1 MPIRHKLRGECMEK
15 LITNLTIVTMDRD
28 RRIIPNGY
36 IAVEKDR
43 ISAVGPMTDL
53 KGGPDKNAEIIDANG
68 KHAIPGLI
76 NTHTHLFQGL
86 LKGLGDDRVLVDWF
100 NQVTAPSATQLT
112 EEDCYIA
119 AKLGIVESIKSG
131 ATTLLDFMYPHHKK
145 GLSEPIIRAFL
156 ECNIRG
162 VYARGFIDA
171 GTQYGIPKALVEK
184 AEEVLVEA
192 EALHSKYHQ
201 ANNGKLRVW
210 LAPCMIWSQTLEGL
224 MAAKELSRSK
234 HIPISI
240 HVAETDFEL
249 KTSLELF
256 GKKDLDFLESIG
268 FLSDDVL
275 AVHCVHLD
283 DRDIRILKTYDV
295 KVSHNPVSN
304 MYLSSGV
311 APVPAMLTHGI
322 TVGLATDG
330 PASNNNQN
338 MIASLKFAS
347 LLHKVQTGD
356 PTSITAEKVLEMAT
370 LDGAAAL
377 GWKDD
382 LGSIEKGKKADLCL
396 LNVENAFTAPVHH
409 PVSTLVYSAIGNEV
423 ESVLVDGEF
432 LMKDRRLLHL
442 DEKRLYEEVRK
453 AAESLARRAGTWKY
467 RDRKWRSIAFQ

>member
-1 MPIRHKLRGECMEK
+1 MNK
-15 LITNLTIVTMDRD
+15 LITNASIVTMDEE
-28 RRIIPNGY
+28 RRIIREGY
-36 IAVEKDR
+36 ISIEKDR
-43 ISAVGPMTDL
+43 ISAVGPMSDL
-53 KGGPDKNAEIIDANG
+53 TGNPDKDTEVIDAGG
-68 KHAIPGLI
+68 KHALPGLI

-100 NQVTAPSATQLT
+100 NHMTGPSATHLT

-145 GLSEPIIRAFL
+145 SLSEPIIKAFL
-156 ECNIRG
+156 EGNIRG

-171 GTQYGIPKALVEK
+171 GTEYGIPKALVEN
-184 AEEVLVEA
+184 AEEVLAEVES
-192 EALHSKYHQ
+192 LHSKYNG
-201 ANNGKLRVW
+201 ANHGRLSIW

-224 MAAKELSRSK
+224 RATKELSRSK
-234 HIPISI
+234 RIPISI

-249 KTSLELF
+249 KTSLERF
-256 GKKDLDFLESIG
+256 GRKDLDLLESIG
-268 FLSDDVL
+268 FLGEDVL

-283 DRDIRILKTYDV
+283 DRDLRILKAYDV

-311 APVPAMLTHGI
+311 APVPAMLSHGI

-347 LLHKVQTGD
+347 LLHKVHTGD

-377 GWKDD
+377 GLAKDI
-382 LGSIEKGKKADLCL
+382 GSIAKGKKADLCL
-396 LNVENAFTAPVHH
+396 LNFENAFTAPVHH
-409 PVSTLVYSAIGNEV
+409 PVSALVYSAIGNEV

-432 LMKDRRLLHL
+432 LMRDGKLLHL
-442 DEKRLYEEVRK
+442 DERKILEEARS
-453 AAESLARRAGTWKY
+453 AAENLARRAGTWKF
-467 RDRKWRSIAFQ
+467 RERKWRSLAF

>member
-1 MPIRHKLRGECMEK
+1 MKK
-15 LITNLTIVTMDRD
+15 LITNVTIITMDRV
-28 RRIIPNGY
+28 RRIIPDGY
-36 IAVEKDR
+36 IAIEKDR
-43 ISAVGPMTDL
+43 ITAVGSMGDSGL
-53 KGGPDKNAEIIDANG
+53 KQDNGFETIDAKG
-68 KHAIPGLI
+68 KYAIPGLI

-145 GLSEPIIRAFL
+145 GLSEPIIQAFL
-156 ECNIRG
+156 ESNLRG

-171 GTQYGIPKALVEK
+171 GTEYGIPQALVEK
-184 AEEVLVEA
+184 AEEVLVEV
-192 EALHSKYHQ
+192 EALHSKYNQ
-201 ANNGKLRVW
+201 SNNGKLRIW
-210 LAPCMIWSQTLEGL
+210 LAPCMIWSHTLEAF
-224 MAAKELSRSK
+224 MATKELSRSK
-234 HIPISI
+234 NIPISI

-249 KTSLELF
+249 KTSLERF

-268 FLSDDVL
+268 FLGDDVL

-283 DRDIRILKTYDV
+283 DRDLRILKAYDV

-311 APVPAMLTHGI
+311 APVPAMLRQGI

-347 LLHKVQTGD
+347 LLHKVYTGD

-377 GWKDD
+377 GWKED

-396 LNVENAFTAPVHH
+396 LNFENAFTVPVHH

-432 LMKDRRLLHL
+432 LMKDRRLVHI
-442 DEKRLYEEVRK
+442 DEQKIYEEARK
-453 AAESLARRAGTWKY
+453 AAEKLAQRAGTWKY
-467 RDRKWRSIAFQ
+467 RERKWRSTAS

>member
-1 MPIRHKLRGECMEK
+1 MKK
-15 LITNLTIVTMDRD
+15 LITNVSIITMGQE
-28 RRIIPNGY
+28 RRIIPDGY
-36 IAVEKDR
+36 ISIEKDR
-43 ISAVGPMTDL
+43 ISAVGPMADL
-53 KGGPDKNAEIIDANG
+53 KRKPEKNIEIIDAKG

-100 NQVTAPSATQLT
+100 NHMTGPSATHLT

-145 GLSEPIIRAFL
+145 GLSEPIIKAFL
-156 ECNIRG
+156 ESNIRG

-171 GTQYGIPKALVEK
+171 GAEYGIPKALVEK
-184 AEEVLVEA
+184 ADEVLSEVEG
-192 EALHSKYHQ
+192 LHSKYNGM
-201 ANNGKLRVW
+201 NNGKLRIW

-249 KTSLELF
+249 KTSLERF
-256 GKKDLDFLESIG
+256 GKKDLDFLENLG
-268 FLSDDVL
+268 FLGDDVL

-283 DRDIRILKTYDV
+283 ERDLRILKAYDV

-311 APVPAMLTHGI
+311 APVPAMLSHGI

-347 LLHKVQTGD
+347 LLHKVHTGD

-396 LNVENAFTAPVHH
+396 LNFENAFTAPVHH
-409 PVSTLVYSAIGNEV
+409 PVSALVYSAIGNEV

-432 LMKDRRLLHL
+432 VMKDRKLLHM
-442 DEKRLYEEVRK
+442 DEGKILEDARR
-453 AAESLARRAGTWKY
+453 AAENLARRAGTWKF
-467 RDRKWRSIAFQ
+467 RERKWRSLAF